1 MVKHRFRRLGGPP
14 LWAGRHVSPKTP
26 HGNHQTTVNTVMF
39 YHKNLFHVRMDDVH
53 TLVFKP
59 QDMEAA
65 EGDMHKALAL
75 AFLRGAAYTAT
86 RLGCKEN
93 RAFGI
98 RMDYA
103 YLSYMLGLGRRRR
116 LCRQM
121 KWACPIADAGPSGYP
136 KELSM
141 KCEALRA
148 AGPGAGKV
156 YISSGSVLVN
166 VEWINEFGLRPALVL
181 GAVKAADRM
190 CDGRARQADVIRTL
204 CGIMTKPTV
213 TRWLGFLLEAG
224 AIECKGRF
232 FKTVHS
238 SRVAA
243 AANKIT
249 RDLNAFRDS
258 LTLRDACVLSEARR
272 QAMRGLKRGRM
283 TRADYDSTTKV
294 LELRKVLDGSSTKAV
309 DFMAMHPDQYVHP
322 EGDCIYFRRDYDLS
336 TIIAAARDPEEREAV
351 RKFARNAVAMEAIRC
366 GVDPVDAFEDRH
378 EMTEVTLYEAD
389 LLESMMADRY
399 EMEAAADA
407 RRKLGRRARVSKV
420 QATSEGTY
428 YRVLAP
434 TGRLRRGSRRYESFI
449 GAANSRLASM
459 GAVPGTDA
467 WTEATLFS
475 GESSLRFLDKVPD
488 DIKRVYLPRRVA

>member
-1 MVKHRFRRLGGPP
+1 
-14 LWAGRHVSPKTP
+14 
-26 HGNHQTTVNTVMF
+26 MF
-39 YHKNLFHVRMDDVH
+39 YHKHLFHVRMDDVH

-65 EGDMHKALAL
+65 EGDMYKALAL

-86 RLGCKEN
+86 KLGCKEN

-103 YLSYMLGLGRRRR
+103 YLSYMLGLGKRRR
-116 LCRQM
+116 LCKQM
-121 KWACPIADAGPSGYP
+121 KWAGQVAEAGPSGVP
-136 KELSM
+136 GEWSM

-148 AGPGAGKV
+148 AGPGTGKV
-156 YISSGSVLVN
+156 YVSSGSVMVN
-166 VEWINEFGLRPALVL
+166 VEWINDFGLRPALVL
-181 GAVKAADRM
+181 GAVRTAHRVR
-190 CDGRARQADVIRTL
+190 DGRSRQADVIRAL
-204 CGIMTKPTV
+204 GGIMTKPTV
-213 TRWLGFLLEAG
+213 VRWLGFLLEAG
-224 AIECKGRF
+224 AVEYDANGRF
-232 FKTVHS
+232 FKSVHS
-238 SRVAA
+238 SSLKG
-243 AANKIT
+243 AANGIT
-249 RDLNAFRDS
+249 RDLNNFRES
-258 LTLRDACVLSEARR
+258 LSLRDACVLSEAKRH
-272 QAMRGLKRGRM
+272 AMRCLKRGRM

-322 EGDCIYFRRDYDLS
+322 EGDCIYFRRDYDLA
-336 TIIAAARDPEEREAV
+336 TIIAAARDSEEREAV

-389 LLESMMADRY
+389 LLESRMADRY

-449 GAANSRLASM
+449 GAAHSRLASM
-459 GAVPGTDA
+459 GIVPGTQE

-475 GESSLRFLDKVPD
+475 GDASLRVLSEVPADIRKVY
-488 DIKRVYLPRRVA
+488 VPRLVA